1 MSDEQKEGN
10 FEAFVEKIK
19 RKRRRKSDGDA
30 TVPIDDPIRPNTDE
44 SAVELPLPTIKENL
58 IVAENATPVLKS
70 PVEEKNHAE
79 FLLVRSGNMLACRR
93 SSCGRKAYPIG
104 GTLGSLTL
112 EQMAERQGWRV
123 TKGNKIYSELLD
135 GKRVA
140 WFSGNATILRKAGVH
155 PIWSDRA
162 NVERSDHI
170 HDNALEVLYENG

>member
-1 MSDEQKEGN
+1 MSEEQKEGN

-19 RKRRRKSDGDA
+19 RKRRRKGDGDA

-70 PVEEKNHAE
+70 SVEEKNYAE
-79 FLLVRSGNMLACRR
+79 FLLARSGNMLACRR

-123 TKGNKIYSELLD
+123 TKGRKIHSDIINEHV
-135 GKRVA
+135 VA
-140 WFSGNATILRKAGVH
+140 WFEGDAKMIRRFGANPV
-155 PIWSDRA
+155 WSDVE
-162 NVERSDHI
+162 NVKRSDYI
-170 HDNALEVLYENG
+170 HDDVLELFLD

>member
-19 RKRRRKSDGDA
+19 RKRRRKGDGDA
-30 TVPIDDPIRPNTDE
+30 TVSIDDPIRPNTDE
-44 SAVELPLPTIKENL
+44 SAVELPLPIVKETLTI
-58 IVAENATPVLKS
+58 AENATTPAKL
-70 PVEEKNHAE
+70 EEKNYAE
-79 FLLVRSGNMLACRR
+79 FLLARSGNMLACRR

-123 TKGNKIYSELLD
+123 TKSNKIYSELLD

-170 HDNALEVLYENG
+170 HDNALEVLFENG

>member
-1 MSDEQKEGN
+1 MEEQKEGN

-19 RKRRRKSDGDA
+19 RKRRRKGDGDA
-30 TVPIDDPIRPNTDE
+30 TVPIDDPIRPNSDAAGAE
-44 SAVELPLPTIKENL
+44 AEAPKEAST
-58 IVAENATPVLKS
+58 VAEIATPVLKT
-70 PVEEKNHAE
+70 PEKNHAE
-79 FLLVRSGNMLACRR
+79 FLLARSGNMLACRR

-112 EQMAERQGWRV
+112 EQLAERQGWRV
-123 TKGNKIYSELLD
+123 TKSNKIYTELLD

-140 WFSGNATILRKAGVH
+140 WFSGNATILRRAGVH

-170 HDNALEVLYENG
+170 HDNALEVLFENG

>member
-19 RKRRRKSDGDA
+19 RKRRRKGDGDA

-44 SAVELPLPTIKENL
+44 SAVELPLPTVKETL
-58 IVAENATPVLKS
+58 TVAENATTTVKS
-70 PVEEKNHAE
+70 EEKNYAE
-79 FLLVRSGNMLACRR
+79 FLLARSGNMLACRR

-123 TKGNKIYSELLD
+123 TKSHKIYSELLD

-140 WFSGNATILRKAGVH
+140 WFSGNATLLRKAGAH

-170 HDNALEVLYENG
+170 HDNALEVLFENG